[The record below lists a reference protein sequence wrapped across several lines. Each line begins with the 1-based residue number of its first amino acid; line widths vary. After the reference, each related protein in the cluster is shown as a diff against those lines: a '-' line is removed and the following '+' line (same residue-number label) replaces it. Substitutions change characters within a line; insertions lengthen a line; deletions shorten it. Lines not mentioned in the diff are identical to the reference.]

1 LRTTRTGLNFT
12 IRRALDRRPPRVLSL
27 SALRRYGV
35 RTNMRLPS
43 RLTHSRAVLLA
54 TLAGLLAITD
64 DFIEWWWHGTPV
76 ELVWADAIAGV
87 GVFLLTLFAAVMVV
101 RPEREERR
109 RRRAI
114 QEVHHHVRNALQVVR
129 LHEQLG
135 ADPSTRAYVD
145 EAIERIEWVMREVL
159 PAVGAPDG
167 TDVSDS
173 TQRAAD

>member
-1 LRTTRTGLNFT
+1 
-12 IRRALDRRPPRVLSL
+12 
-27 SALRRYGV
+27 
-35 RTNMRLPS
+35 MRLPP
-43 RLTHSRAVLLA
+43 RLKHGRTLLLA
-54 TLAGLLAITD
+54 MFAGLIAIAD
-64 DFIEWWWHGTPV
+64 DFLEWWVSGAPFSLT
-76 ELVWADAIAGV
+76 WADLLVAVA
-87 GVFLLTLFAAVMVV
+87 VFILTLFAATVVV

-109 RRRAI
+109 RLRAI

-167 TDVSDS
+167 ADIADA
-173 TQRAAD
+173 QHPRAADPGARRRDGAEDT